1 MKIFK
6 SITEWQQYRRKIA
19 DTVSIGFAPTL
30 GGLHEGHFSLI
41 RESLKRNDL
50 TVASIFLNRVQFNNP
65 EDYKKYPAD
74 FAEDIAHL
82 ETLGVDALLA
92 PDFEDMYPDS
102 YAYRVAESDLS
113 AEREG
118 AHRPGHFDGVLTIV
132 LKLLNLVR
140 PSRAYFGEKDYQQL
154 QLVDGMAK
162 AFFLETQIVPCP
174 TVRDESGIALSSR
187 NRRLSEW
194 GRERAARFP
203 EILSRAETAEEAI
216 ALLGDSGFEVDYV
229 EDHGGRRFGAVV
241 IEGIRLIDNMKI
253 GFELPVLETE
263 RGRG

>member
-1 MKIFK
+1 MRIFN
-6 SITEWQQYRRKIA
+6 SITEWQQYRREIA

-30 GGLHEGHFSLI
+30 GGLHEGHFSLV

-50 TVASIFLNRVQFNNP
+50 TVASIFLNRVQFNSP

-74 FAEDIAHL
+74 FAEDVAQL
-82 ETLGVDALLA
+82 DAMGVDALLA
-92 PDFEDMYPDS
+92 PKFEDMYPDS
-102 YAYRVAESDLS
+102 YAYRVSESDLS

-118 AHRPGHFDGVLTIV
+118 AHRPGHFDGVLTVV

-154 QLVDGMAK
+154 QLVDGMVK
-162 AFFLETQIVPCP
+162 AFFLETEIVPCP
-174 TVRDESGIALSSR
+174 TIRDENGLALSSR

-203 EILSRAETAEEAI
+203 EILSRAESAEEAI
-216 ALLGDSGFEVDYV
+216 ALLVEAGFEVDYV
-229 EDHGGRRFGAVV
+229 EDLLGRRFGAVV
-241 IEGIRLIDNMKI
+241 IDGIRLIDNMEI
-253 GFELPVLETE
+253 GVELPVLETE
-263 RGRG
+263 NGR